1 MINET
6 IVKVASNYIGK
17 KEISG
22 NKGFIDPK
30 FEEEMVKVG
39 WSKGQ
44 AWCAYFGE
52 LVWRQAYKESG
63 IKIDDELNRL
73 FSASAVTTLSNFHLK
88 SKFITSKIP
97 VKGALAVWQHIS
109 NGVKGWQGH
118 IGIVSDFTDSVIT
131 TIDGN
136 TNTHGGREGIEVGQ
150 IKRRMNFGATNGL
163 VLQGFI
169 YPKE

>member
-1 MINET
+1 MINDI
-6 IVKVASNYIGK
+6 IVKIASSYLGN

-22 NKGFIDPK
+22 NQGFVDPK
-30 FEEEMVKVG
+30 FETEMVKVG

-52 LVWRQAYKESG
+52 LVWRQAYKENAV
-63 IKIDDELNRL
+63 KIDDELNRL
-73 FSASAVTTLSNFHLK
+73 FSASAVTTLANFKNK
-88 SKFITSKIP
+88 SKFITSKVP
-97 VKGALAVWQHIS
+97 VKGALAIWQKHS
-109 NGVKGWQGH
+109 NGIAEWQGH
-118 IGIVSDFTDSVIT
+118 IGVVCDFTDSVIT

-136 TNTHGGREGIEVGQ
+136 TNTSGGREGIEVGKV
-150 IKRRMNFGATNGL
+150 KRRMNFGATNGL